1 MSTDTL
7 EHRLLSD
14 ASKRPALLKSCVKL
28 IDDEVKAK
36 SGITGIAI
44 KGGYKIVCKIKP
56 GIILESM
63 DSLLDDFVK
72 RVEPFWKAH
81 LENDGTEK
89 DFARVLA
96 GKKEEVA
103 DALLGITDDRASRA
117 QQKTMKKAYEKLR
130 PTAKKHVA
138 EAVPGVG
145 QTLSGH
151 L

>member
-1 MSTDTL
+1 MSANSLETL
-7 EHRLLSD
+7 LLSD
-14 ASKRPALLKSCVKL
+14 ESKRPHLLKDCVKL

-36 SGITGIAI
+36 SGLTGVAI

-63 DSLLDDFVK
+63 DSLLNDFVK
-72 RVEPFWKAH
+72 RVEPFWEQH
-81 LENDGTEK
+81 VSDGGNET
-89 DFARVLA
+89 DFAQSLA
-96 GKKEEVA
+96 TQKEQVA

-117 QQKTMKKAYEKLR
+117 KQRTMKKAYEKLR

-145 QTLSGH
+145 RTLGAH